1 MDNNSPAMDRVRSI
15 LQRMDRSID
24 DARRRR
30 EQADE
35 PDDSS
40 PGTPP
45 TSGDESST
53 GTTADGAPTRL
64 KARPKRM
71 NPVNG
76 DFTRR
81 AI

>member
-30 EQADE
+30 EQSDE
-35 PDDSS
+35 PDDSP

-45 TSGDESST
+45 PPGDENAHDSH
-53 GTTADGAPTRL
+53 DEGAPTRL

-76 DFTRR
+76 DFSRR